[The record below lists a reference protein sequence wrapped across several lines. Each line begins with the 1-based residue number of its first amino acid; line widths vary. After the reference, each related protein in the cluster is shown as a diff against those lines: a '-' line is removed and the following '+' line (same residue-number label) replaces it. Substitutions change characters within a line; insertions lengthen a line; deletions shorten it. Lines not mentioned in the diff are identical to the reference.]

1 MGVRLIG
8 ESSACSGNWRR
19 VRVQW
24 TQGWGYMA
32 RLVILALHGEVEWDY
47 DQLGSVVAALWLG

>member
-24 TQGWGYMA
+24 TRVG
-32 RLVILALHGEVEWDY
+32 VICQVGHPGIAWRSRMGL
-47 DQLGSVVAALWLG
+47 